1 MRRSPAARNDS
12 AMAGPLN
19 DIGIVEMGGIG
30 PAPFA
35 GMMLADHGA
44 EVIRVE
50 RAGMIGFENDPL
62 LRSRRSISLDLK
74 HEEARTI
81 VRQLAARADGLI
93 EGYRPGVMERLGLG
107 PDDLFK
113 DNPKLVYGRV
123 TGWGQDGPL
132 SKTAGH
138 DIDYVA
144 ITGLL
149 HGIGPKERP
158 IIPGNYLGDYAGGGM
173 MLAFGMMAALLAVQR
188 GGKGQ
193 IVDAAMSD
201 GAALIGALTYGL
213 RAAGLWRDQR
223 ESNLL
228 DGGSE
233 TYGIYRCSDG
243 KFLAIGAIERQFQE
257 ALFKGLA
264 LRPGSDREEI
274 ATVIR
279 SRTRDQWAAHF
290 AGTDACVAPVLDLE
304 EAPLHPHNI
313 ARRTFV
319 DLDGVFQPA
328 PAPRYS
334 ETHLDRPDP
343 PRKEGQDGETILAD
357 LGYAPAEI
365 EALRSSGA
373 LL

>member
-1 MRRSPAARNDS
+1 MHAS
-12 AMAGPLN
+12 MAGPLRG
-19 DIGIVEMGGIG
+19 ITIVEMGGIG

-35 GMMLADHGA
+35 AMMLADHGA

-74 HEEARTI
+74 HEPACEV
-81 VRQLAARADGLI
+81 VRKLVSRADGLI

-107 PDDLFK
+107 PDELMK
-113 DNPKLVYGRV
+113 ANSKLVYGRV

-132 SKTAGH
+132 STTAGH

-149 HGIGPKERP
+149 NGIGPKERP
-158 IIPGNYLGDYAGGGM
+158 VVPGNYLGDYAGGGM
-173 MLAFGMMAALLAVQR
+173 MLAFGMTAALLAVQR
-188 GGKGQ
+188 GSEGQ
-193 IVDAAMSD
+193 VVDAAMSD

-213 RAAGLWRDQR
+213 RAAGLWKDER
-223 ESNLL
+223 EANLL

-243 KFLAIGAIERQFQE
+243 KFLAIGAIERPFQE

-264 LRPGSDREEI
+264 LRPGSGRDDI
-274 ATVIR
+274 AAVIR
-279 SRTRDQWAAHF
+279 SRTRDEWAAHF
-290 AGTDACVAPVLDLE
+290 AGTDACVAPVLDLQ
-304 EAPLHPHNI
+304 EAPVHPHNI
-313 ARRTFV
+313 ARRTFL

-334 ETHLDRPDP
+334 ALPLDRPDP
-343 PRKEGQDGETILAD
+343 PRPEGLDGETILAE
-357 LGYAPAEI
+357 LGYSKDEI
-365 EALRSSGA
+365 VRLRSIGA